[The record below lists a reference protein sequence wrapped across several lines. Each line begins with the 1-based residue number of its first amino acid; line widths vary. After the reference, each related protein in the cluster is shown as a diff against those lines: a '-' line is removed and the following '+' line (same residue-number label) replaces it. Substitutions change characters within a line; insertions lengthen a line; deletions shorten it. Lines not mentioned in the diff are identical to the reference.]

1 MGIIFLFL
9 GIITP
14 RFTIALLW
22 LMSNWFEGVFDTRLL
37 PIIGF
42 FLLPITMLWYSVV
55 VNWFQGDWN
64 VLNLAILFLAI
75 VSDLSSSGSQ
85 RKKSKQQS

>member
-1 MGIIFLFL
+1 MPILFLFL

-22 LMSNWFEGVFDTRLL
+22 LMSNWFEGVFETRLL

-42 FLLPITMLWYSVV
+42 FILPITLLWYSAVE
-55 VNWFQGDWN
+55 NWYQGDWN
-64 VLNLAILFLAI
+64 GWRLALLVLAVIA
-75 VSDLSSSGSQ
+75 DLSSSGSQ
-85 RKKSKQQS
+85 RKKRD

>member
-22 LMSNWFEGVFDTRLL
+22 LMSNWFEGVFDTRLI

-42 FLLPITMLWYSVV
+42 FVFPITLLWYSAVM
-55 VNWFQGDWN
+55 NWFNGQWDI
-64 VLNLAILFLAI
+64 LNLGVLALALIL
-75 VSDLSSSGSQ
+75 DLSSSGSQ
-85 RKKSKQQS
+85 RRKRERA

>member
-22 LMSNWFEGVFDTRLL
+22 LMSGWFEGVFDTRLL

-42 FLLPITMLWYSVV
+42 FILPITLLWYSAVI
-55 VNWFQGDWN
+55 NWFQGEWTPLN
-64 VLNLAILFLAI
+64 IGILVLAVI
-75 VSDLSSSGSQ
+75 SDLSSSGSQ
-85 RKKSKQQS
+85 RKNKKQKS

>member
-42 FLLPITMLWYSVV
+42 FIFPITLLWYSAVM
-55 VNWFQGDWN
+55 NWFNGEWDI
-64 VLNLAILFLAI
+64 LNLGVLVLALIL
-75 VSDLSSSGSQ
+75 DLSSSGSQ
-85 RKKSKQQS
+85 RRKRERS

>member
-22 LMSNWFEGVFDTRLL
+22 LMSNWFEGVFDTRLI

-42 FLLPITMLWYSVV
+42 FVFPITLLWYSAVI
-55 VNWFQGDWN
+55 NWFNGQWDI
-64 VLNLAILFLAI
+64 LNLGVLVLALIL
-75 VSDLSSSGSQ
+75 DLSSSGSQ
-85 RKKSKQQS
+85 RRKRERA